1 MLTVLTCYSDL
12 HSVYMGRIITAW
24 CPVSNEIR
32 AAGIQV
38 PSLGSC
44 RALWVSGCFM
54 IPYVVKG
61 SLPSFPSQG
70 KGLCTVCQTSL
81 TGTGQFSQEGL
92 SLASLLCLHQ
102 RIRQKSPFPLQVRS
116 HPLEGV
122 TPFTSELGPCLSGFH
137 LSLSPPSLIFLSF
150 IFVRGNTVLF
160 SPNNKFV

>member
-1 MLTVLTCYSDL
+1 MGTDNTTLHPISKFSDFAVKILKSVGGERVLTVLTCYSDL

-32 AAGIQV
+32 AAGMQV

-92 SLASLLCLHQ
+92 SLAILLCLHQ
-102 RIRQKSPFPLQVRS
+102 
-116 HPLEGV
+116 
-122 TPFTSELGPCLSGFH
+122 
-137 LSLSPPSLIFLSF
+137 
-150 IFVRGNTVLF
+150 
-160 SPNNKFV
+160 